1 MGAPPVEAGAC
12 QVTMAVLLAEN
23 QVADT
28 PVGALGTV
36 VAALHESSRFQAMD
50 HAWCSG
56 FNLSSGLLNVNALQ

>member
-23 QVADT
+23 QAVDT

-36 VAALHESSRFQAMD
+36 AAALHERGSFQAM
-50 HAWCSG
+50 G
-56 FNLSSGLLNVNALQ
+56 QALVFRVQSFKGIIKI